1 MSKKKINT
9 SGGIIYST
17 SSDFKIEENED
28 SLESL
33 PKNQQP
39 LKVILDKKHR
49 AGKVVTIIYGFQ
61 MADVDIETVSRQLK
75 TSCGSGGSVKDNE
88 IIIQGDHRDKV
99 LQWFIKNS
107 DSNHRISITK
117 NIYINNMRN

>member
-1 MSKKKINT
+1 MAKKKINT

-61 MADVDIETVSRQLK
+61 MAVEELEMLSKQLK
-75 TSCGSGGSVKDNE
+75 TSCGSGGAVKDNE

-99 LQWFIKNS
+99 LQYLLKNGYQKS
-107 DSNHRISITK
+107 KKI
-117 NIYINNMRN
+117 